1 MNIIIYSNASDPEYM
16 DKSITEITT
25 LSGTLR
31 TEQTE
36 VIDPVI
42 VIEDPDNI
50 LGASE
55 ANYARIAA
63 FERYYYIRKKR
74 SIRNGIIEISLHV
87 DVLMSFKNAIKARR
101 AITRR
106 QEHNWNLYINDGSL
120 ITYENDLYYTKVF
133 NTGFEDVSRILVV
146 AG

>member
-1 MNIIIYSNASDPEYM
+1 MNIIIYANASDPEYL
-16 DKSITEITT
+16 DKSITEIAS

-55 ANYARIAA
+55 SNYARIAA

-133 NTGFEDVSRILVV
+133 ETGFNDVSRILVT